1 LTSLSDIA
9 TSLINHLGLAGVGLG
24 VGLNGLAVPGTS
36 EILLPL
42 AGVAIRQG
50 HWSFFAVLSISFIA
64 QLIGVSLAYSI
75 GRYAGV
81 SAIERFGK
89 YIFVSHRDLLRAQRA
104 FDRHGA
110 PLVIVGSFIP
120 GIQGFI
126 GYVAGIAEL
135 GYGRFF
141 LSVAVGKLIW
151 ISGLVGLGYWLGKD
165 IGRIDQLTSRAGI
178 FVVVFL
184 IIVVIWYIRRQHSR
198 LPAITKE

>member
-1 LTSLSDIA
+1 MASLSDIA
-9 TSLINHLGLAGVGLG
+9 TNLIHHLGLTGVGVG
-24 VGLNGLAVPGTS
+24 VGLNGLGVPGTS

-42 AGVAIRQG
+42 AGVSVREG
-50 HWSFFAVLSISFIA
+50 HWTLVSVLGVAFFA
-64 QLIGVSLAYSI
+64 QLVGVSLAYAI

-81 SAIERFGK
+81 SAIDRFGK
-89 YIFVSHRDLLRAQRA
+89 YVFVSHRDLVRAQEA

-135 GYGRFF
+135 GYGRFL

-151 ISGLVGLGYWLGKD
+151 IGGLVGLGYGLGRD
-165 IGRIDQLTSRAGI
+165 IGLIDQLTSRVGI
-178 FVVVFL
+178 FVLLVL
-184 IIVVIWYIRRQHSR
+184 IIVVIWYIRRQHSQS
-198 LPAITKE
+198 PEITKE